1 MMSAV
6 LVSFKDNLLLCN
18 HRTKS
23 FNLWLMTDLIVPSF
37 LAGNRRLVSSVK
49 S

>member
-1 MMSAV
+1 MLPRRSKYDER
-6 LVSFKDNLLLCN
+6 SFSFIKDNVLLCN

-37 LAGNRRLVSSVK
+37 LAGNRS
-49 S
+49 